1 MYELYIGNKNYS
13 SWSLRPWLLMRELE
27 IAFTEHLVPFA
38 DGSSFDEFRKFSP
51 TGKVPCLVD
60 DGSVIWDSF
69 GITEYLAER
78 HAQVWPSEPK
88 ARAWA
93 RCAAAE
99 MHSGFSALRNYCTM
113 NCGIRVRLDR
123 YPQELA
129 RDVERL
135 AELWTEG
142 LNRFG
147 GPYLADNRFTAVDAF
162 FAPVAFRIQ
171 TYGLELP
178 PAPAAYAQRLRE
190 LRGTQEWY
198 EAALK
203 ETWREPG
210 HEAEARAAG
219 TWVEDL
225 RAS

>member
-1 MYELYIGNKNYS
+1 
-13 SWSLRPWLLMRELE
+13 
-27 IAFTEHLVPFA
+27 
-38 DGSSFDEFRKFSP
+38 
-51 TGKVPCLVD
+51 
-60 DGSVIWDSF
+60 
-69 GITEYLAER
+69 
-78 HAQVWPSEPK
+78 
-88 ARAWA
+88 
-93 RCAAAE
+93 
-99 MHSGFSALRNYCTM
+99 RNYCTM

-142 LNRFG
+142 LKRFG

-178 PAPAAYAQRLRE
+178 PAPAAYARRLRA